1 MIRLAAIGTKGYA
14 GYLLERL
21 WELPE
26 LCRVVAATSRDGAS
40 HPNVAN
46 CVKRGVRMFPNVDE
60 MLAALDPDE
69 CDAVVC
75 STGIDSHYRY
85 ATQALKAGFHV
96 LLEKPPVATIQE
108 LDALAELQRTTG
120 RAVAIHFQW
129 LYTDVNQRLKR
140 LLASGQLGAIRRLR
154 ASAAWPRPVTYFQ
167 RTGWSGRLRSRDGW
181 VLDGTIGNPLAHLLA
196 QELFL
201 ATGRPGMAAPATMQA
216 ELYRANDIE
225 SEDTSCLRLFT
236 DEGVEVFFC
245 ASLASATHH
254 DVLLEIETELATVRQ
269 VDFAETVVCYQDGR
283 EEAFA
288 AAPASKTDYDKLV
301 RRHMLTIILEAL
313 AAGAEQPLGIAA
325 CRPYQV
331 AWNAAF
337 DANGLPH
344 PVNGKFKRTLVS
356 EDQQQVAIKGI
367 ERTLERAFEQRRLFS
382 ELGVSWTKPG
392 PVLDCRAY
400 RFFPIHPGLAALEN
414 GRRGNGATPA
424 VAAMK
429 A

>member
-1 MIRLAAIGTKGYA
+1 MIRVAMIGTKGYA

-26 LCRVVAATSRDGAS
+26 ICRVVAATSRDGAN
-40 HPNVAN
+40 HPSAAN
-46 CVKRGVRMFPNVDE
+46 CVKHGARVFESVE
-60 MLAALDPDE
+60 QMLAAIGPDQ
-69 CDAVVC
+69 CDAIVC

-85 ATQALKAGFHV
+85 ASQALRAGFHV

-108 LDALAELQRTTG
+108 LDALAELQRTCG
-120 RAVAIHFQW
+120 RSVAIHFQW

-154 ASAAWPRPVTYFQ
+154 ASAAWPRPVSYFH
-167 RTGWSGRLRSRDGW
+167 RTGWSGRLRTREGW

-196 QELFL
+196 QELFF
-201 ATGRPGMAAPATMQA
+201 ATARPGMAAPATIQA

-225 SEDTSCLRLFT
+225 SEDTSCLRLIT

-245 ASLASATHH
+245 ATLATPTHH
-254 DVLLEIETELATVRQ
+254 DVTLEIETELATVRQ
-269 VDFAETVVCYQDGR
+269 IDFAETMVCYRDGR

-301 RRHMLTIILEAL
+301 RRHMLTVILNAL
-313 AAGAEQPLGIAA
+313 EAGAEQPFGIAA

-337 DANGLPH
+337 DANGPPH
-344 PVNGKFKRTLVS
+344 PIHGKFKRTLVS

-367 ERTLERAFEQRRLFS
+367 ERTLERAFAQRQMFS
-382 ELGVSWTKPG
+382 ELDVPWAKPSA
-392 PVLDCRAY
+392 PFDCRTY
-400 RFFPIHPGLAALEN
+400 RSFPTNGGLAALEN
-414 GRRGNGATPA
+414 GRAPA
-424 VAAMK
+424 AAAPTAAK
-429 A
+429 L